1 MAKVTADEMIA
12 LLKADIK
19 FAKKIGDTEFAGY
32 LEDAKDKLVKE
43 IGENAIKEYKKIR
56 ALG

>member
-19 FAKKIGDTEFAGY
+19 FAKKIGDIEFGGY

>member
-1 MAKVTADEMIA
+1 MAKVTANEMIA

-19 FAKKIGDTEFAGY
+19 FAKEIGDTEFAGY

>member
-1 MAKVTADEMIA
+1 MAKVTADEMIG

-19 FAKKIGDTEFAGY
+19 FAKEIGDTEFAGY

>member
-19 FAKKIGDTEFAGY
+19 FAKEIGDTEFVGY

-43 IGENAIKEYKKIR
+43 IGEKAVREYKKIR